1 MEKEINTLEESFNS
15 TKLLDDLRE
24 KESEL
29 ERQNEE
35 DKAVINDKNASPS
48 EKEAPESR
56 VAEPGM
62 AQNRDCGERKKHT
75 PFRKSKINYQNIWVH
90 YHCYH
95 PCRRDCHW
103 RCYRNDNKRPES
115 TGQRRGERSARYWQI
130 KPASLLPRL
139 ISSIVSF
146 IFIAAGQAISF
157 LAEHTWLII
166 LAVLASFTQNFFKRF

>member
-56 VAEPGM
+56 VAEPEEEL
-62 AQNRDCGERKKHT
+62 AWLRTEIAERE
-75 PFRKSKINYQNIWVH
+75 KSI
-90 YHCYH
+90 
-95 PCRRDCHW
+95 PLF
-103 RCYRNDNKRPES
+103 E
-115 TGQRRGERSARYWQI
+115 RG
-130 KPASLLPRL
+130 K
-139 ISSIVSF
+139 
-146 IFIAAGQAISF
+146 
-157 LAEHTWLII
+157 
-166 LAVLASFTQNFFKRF
+166 